1 MPGLCREFRCST
13 PLPPQTCSPGRT
25 VFFPLTRASASRSWT
40 ATCRTISVASNIS
53 CGIAP
58 GPLRTRATLGDPR
71 RRRPHH
77 PRPLRAAPALWPPTG
92 SALGAGGSPRA
103 RGPMASSNSR
113 HSIFWTG
120 SRTSCRRATIGTGI
134 TGRSRRVTASQHQHP
149 CRPSSALGSIYIG
162 KRAEPVHSLLYLLS
176 DRSVLPR

>member
-92 SALGAGGSPRA
+92 SARDGRENP
-103 RGPMASSNSR
+103 RGPMRMASS
-113 HSIFWTG
+113 
-120 SRTSCRRATIGTGI
+120 SCRRLNSATGSPISCRHHENTGTGTRASSRQI
-134 TGRSRRVTASQHQHP
+134 TRRDGHAAGDCCDSGESPAHTTPLAARGQSPP
-149 CRPSSALGSIYIG
+149 CTFST
-162 KRAEPVHSLLYLLS
+162 
-176 DRSVLPR
+176 

>member
-13 PLPPQTCSPGRT
+13 PLPPQTCSHGRT

-92 SALGAGGSPRA
+92 SARDGRENP
-103 RGPMASSNSR
+103 RGPMRMASSNSR
-113 HSIFWTG
+113 RLSSSTG
-120 SRTSCRRATIGTGI
+120 SPISSRRRGSTGIGTTWCLPVRQWVI
-134 TGRSRRVTASQHQHP
+134 SVPKRLRCFLTDRQSGRCPADVENHD
-149 CRPSSALGSIYIG
+149 LGS
-162 KRAEPVHSLLYLLS
+162 
-176 DRSVLPR
+176 LPTQKKFW